1 MVMVEQVALEELL
14 AALTP
19 LPLVLLSV
27 VGRPTSLLVMLTL
40 VNDSVSSSLTMDVPK
55 VLDLNMG
62 EAWCWLGLLV
72 RARLEDFHVQLEL
85 LYPPD
90 QGLHRHLHRAHHL
103 YHPVDQRDVCHR
115 AASITLDLIDARTN
129 NALIAQNSLHLLRH

>member
-62 EAWCWLGLLV
+62 EAW
-72 RARLEDFHVQLEL
+72 ARSSS
-85 LYPPD
+85 P
-90 QGLHRHLHRAHHL
+90 
-103 YHPVDQRDVCHR
+103 
-115 AASITLDLIDARTN
+115 
-129 NALIAQNSLHLLRH
+129 